1 MAKKKQKNNKQ
12 TQESKEKKTKSVGLT
27 IIAIIFYLSAAL
39 MIISGVVFILGQFNI
54 INLTEML
61 KASGQDNS
69 GLLASGI
76 IALVLGAAYIVI
88 ASALLKRKNW
98 ARLIALFLSIFIVVN
113 SLFSLKLDLL
123 SLVSFLIITIVR
135 LWIIYYLVKNKEM
148 FKWHLKKKK

>member
-148 FKWHLKKKK
+148 FK